1 MSNLARA
8 FLLLLSAASNGG
20 DADSL
25 VRKERQDHIIATV
38 TAAGRAEADDPHTFA
53 ARVDDSAL
61 RTAERHR
68 ESKAGADG
76 VRSNVQAL
84 GRLHCAKDTP
94 RVYMYKLPAK
104 LRGDLDICR
113 QAATDNNVNFPGIIL
128 HGVSLQKR
136 LTFKDY
142 KNYEF
147 ELKLWSDLHGMEMAQ
162 RPEDAELFLVPA
174 FLAEMF
180 MNKRVGRQCTFCEQR
195 DDDIVDFLRAIGPYW
210 DRFSGKDH
218 LVTSLRCTKPPSSR
232 HIDDAFPKLWGQTMR
247 ACLEEIATP
256 GAYDWRSTI
265 KVPYFTPP
273 VSGLVLPPARRNTS
287 VYFTGSMM
295 PSRRW
300 MQDAFPLV
308 TSSDL
313 EWFERR
319 SSGEANA
326 NEHLLERMSVS
337 KFAVVP
343 PGDTPESMRF
353 MQAIHVGAIPVVVS
367 DQLRYPFEDVLPW
380 SDFVIRIPET
390 SVHADPNLL
399 NRTVTAQSG
408 EQIQLMQQK
417 MIQAKAGL
425 TYGIEAGR
433 VADLVL
439 RSACKRLMATAP
451 T

>member
-1 MSNLARA
+1 
-8 FLLLLSAASNGG
+8 
-20 DADSL
+20 
-25 VRKERQDHIIATV
+25 
-38 TAAGRAEADDPHTFA
+38 
-53 ARVDDSAL
+53 
-61 RTAERHR
+61 
-68 ESKAGADG
+68 
-76 VRSNVQAL
+76 
-84 GRLHCAKDTP
+84 
-94 RVYMYKLPAK
+94 
-104 LRGDLDICR
+104 
-113 QAATDNNVNFPGIIL
+113 
-128 HGVSLQKR
+128 
-136 LTFKDY
+136 
-142 KNYEF
+142 
-147 ELKLWSDLHGMEMAQ
+147 
-162 RPEDAELFLVPA
+162 
-174 FLAEMF
+174 

-195 DDDIVDFLRAIGPYW
+195 DDDIVDFLRTIGPYW

-218 LVTSLRCTKPPSSR
+218 LVTSLRCTKLPSSR

-273 VSGLVLPPARRNTS
+273 VIGLVLPPARRNTS

-308 TSSDL
+308 ISSDL

-343 PGDTPESMRF
+343 PGDTPESLRF

-380 SDFVIRIPET
+380 SDFVVRIPET

-417 MIQAKAGL
+417 MMQAKVGL